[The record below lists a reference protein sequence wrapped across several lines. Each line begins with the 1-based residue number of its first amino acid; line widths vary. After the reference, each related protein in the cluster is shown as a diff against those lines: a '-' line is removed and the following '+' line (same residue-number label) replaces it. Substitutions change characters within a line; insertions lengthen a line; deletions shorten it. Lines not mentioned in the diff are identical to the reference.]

1 MLKYGGRGLDVV
13 LYTHMCYFLICSKI
27 AEIRDRVQVREGVD
41 GVRKVPGD
49 K

>member
-1 MLKYGGRGLDVV
+1 VLEVWRKRIGCG

-27 AEIRDRVQVREGVD
+27 AEIRDQVLVREGVD